1 MRTMVRLFIG
11 KFAIV
16 TVPIFSFRKT
26 LYKELGKRILQRI
39 LWNHIFTCSN
49 DPYFGMRK
57 QRTQIY
63 DYCFLRIIYPSNEVT
78 ACWDIAMC
86 GACFSCNSHLH
97 YCPYLFRGIR
107 KRLFLGCGWHTFW
120 HPVWTRNLLYH
131 GTPCFA
137 WIELGNAGIR
147 KVSIAWWE
155 KGFNIYYFPAVRALS
170 TIR

>member
-107 KRLFLGCGWHTFW
+107 KRLFLGWRDTRSDTRLNAKLVASW
-120 HPVWTRNLLYH
+120 NPVFCLDRIGSCWN
-131 GTPCFA
+131 
-137 WIELGNAGIR
+137 
-147 KVSIAWWE
+147 
-155 KGFNIYYFPAVRALS
+155 
-170 TIR
+170 